1 MRCRNAVWERGHRR
15 KELVREIDPVLLI
28 VVISVLGP
36 VIGSVLGKYLWI
48 CGHLCPGSDH
58 SPYLQFP

>member
-28 VVISVLGP
+28 VVI
-36 VIGSVLGKYLWI
+36 ITLGKALRKRRNFSINPGALWNAVLS
-48 CGHLCPGSDH
+48 GFRL
-58 SPYLQFP
+58 SPE